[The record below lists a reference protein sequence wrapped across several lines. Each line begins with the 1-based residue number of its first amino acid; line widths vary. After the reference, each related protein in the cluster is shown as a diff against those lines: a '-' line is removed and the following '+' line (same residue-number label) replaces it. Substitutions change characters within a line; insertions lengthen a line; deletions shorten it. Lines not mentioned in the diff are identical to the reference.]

1 MSDYEI
7 YTKLGIS
14 KATYYR
20 EVKRS
25 EVVQVTSELESYTI
39 YSAQKSQNKYEFN
52 ATDKVPQ
59 LKIGNDYKTNEKIA
73 YLIIEEHYSPYVAL
87 QHLKNEN
94 LISTNICLKTLY
106 NYIHQEIFPNLAM
119 KRLPRKGQT
128 AKRNYKKTTD
138 VPKQAHKSIT
148 ERPAEVLERNEMGQI
163 VFYLVE
169 VVNQYY

>member
-14 KATYYR
+14 KETYYR

-52 ATDKVPQ
+52 ATAKGPQ
-59 LKIGNDYKTNEKIA
+59 LKIGNDYKMNEKIE
-73 YLIIEEHYSPYVAL
+73 YLIIEEHYSPYAAL

-119 KRLPRKGQT
+119 KRLLRKGQT
-128 AKRNYKKTTD
+128 AKRNYKQTTD

-169 VVNQYY
+169 VVNQHY